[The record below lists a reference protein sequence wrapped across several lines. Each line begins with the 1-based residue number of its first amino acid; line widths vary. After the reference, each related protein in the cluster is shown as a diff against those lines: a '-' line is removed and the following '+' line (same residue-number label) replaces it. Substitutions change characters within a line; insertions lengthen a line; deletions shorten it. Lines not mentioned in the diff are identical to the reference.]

1 MSALVTALGWVGA
14 VTCLVAYVMVTRGR
28 WSPTSG
34 RYQLT
39 NVVSGALMGLVAA
52 RSGVWPSVATN
63 LVWTAVGI
71 YAVSVIL
78 VARRRRRAEA
88 TGEATATATATMVTV
103 VEAAEAITE
112 AAGTDA
118 AGAEQVEDTPV
129 LPTQRTAA
137 VLVA

>member
-1 MSALVTALGWVGA
+1 VSALVTALGWVGA

-28 WSPTSG
+28 WAPSSG

-63 LVWTAVGI
+63 LVWTAVGV
-71 YAVSVIL
+71 YAVAVIL
-78 VARRRRRAEA
+78 VARRRRRA
-88 TGEATATATATMVTV
+88 TAVAEPVAPAAALVAVETSGGAAVAPTAAPG
-103 VEAAEAITE
+103 AI
-112 AAGTDA
+112 
-118 AGAEQVEDTPV
+118 EDVPV
-129 LPTQRTAA
+129 LPTQRGAD

>member
-1 MSALVTALGWVGA
+1 VSALVTALGWVGA

-28 WSPTSG
+28 WAPSSG

-63 LVWTAVGI
+63 LVWTAVGV
-71 YAVSVIL
+71 YAVAVIL
-78 VARRRRRAEA
+78 VARRRRRAA
-88 TGEATATATATMVTV
+88 AVASPVV
-103 VEAAEAITE
+103 VEASSPVETT
-112 AAGTDA
+112 AAPVGTI
-118 AGAEQVEDTPV
+118 EDVPV
-129 LPTQRTAA
+129 LPTQRGAD

>member
-1 MSALVTALGWVGA
+1 VSALVTALGWVGA

-78 VARRRRRAEA
+78 VARRRHRA
-88 TGEATATATATMVTV
+88 EATATATATMVTV

>member
-1 MSALVTALGWVGA
+1 VSALVTALGWVGA

-78 VARRRRRAEA
+78 MARRRRRAEA
-88 TGEATATATATMVTV
+88 AAGAPTP
-103 VEAAEAITE
+103 AEAITVVEVTE
-112 AAGTDA
+112 AT
-118 AGAEQVEDTPV
+118 EDSAV
-129 LPTQRTAA
+129 LPTQRTGG